1 MSLIGREALERIL
14 SASKRER
21 YEIKRS
27 QWSVFETERTLRMF
41 ARLISLLLI
50 VVGFAVRDVYEV
62 DKGVLTVTQYSWWGM
77 KKDMHAFPSTADI
90 GISVRISRAARGPD
104 FMCLVVKDKKSGKV
118 VFRSF
123 RTAWYGYRDYN
134 NKLATIMQAGG
145 RYRDGVFAWLVN
157 CLMWALGI
165 FFVTLMP
172 AKWQCRP

>member
-1 MSLIGREALERIL
+1 MPVIGRAALERIL
-14 SASKRER
+14 YASKRER
-21 YEIKRS
+21 FEFKRS
-27 QWSVFETERTLRMF
+27 QRTVFETDRALKVL
-41 ARLISLLLI
+41 ARLLSLLLI
-50 VVGFAVRDVYEV
+50 VVGFAVRDVYDV

-77 KKDMHAFPSTADI
+77 KKDMHAFPSIADI

-123 RTAWYGYRDYN
+123 RTAWHGYRDYN
-134 NKLATIMQAGG
+134 KKLATIMQTGG

-172 AKWQCRP
+172 AKWLCRP